1 MFKNSQILFGISV
14 VVFAA
19 TLSGCGDDNGFDRR
33 YTVSGQVTY
42 NGQPLK
48 KGKIYFVHED
58 SSKRQGSGDIEE
70 GAIVNV
76 TTVDPGDG
84 LFAGKYK
91 VMITAL
97 EAVDLAGVTKKYSAV
112 PDQVTVAKAQSKS
125 NSLIPKKYS
134 NAVDSGLTADVSSSN
149 RTLNFELKD

>member
-1 MFKNSQILFGISV
+1 MSKNSQIILGISALVFATTLFG
-14 VVFAA
+14 
-19 TLSGCGDDNGFDRR
+19 CGADDGFDRR
-33 YTVSGQVTY
+33 YTVSGQVTH

-48 KGKIYFVHED
+48 KGKIFFVHED
-58 SSKRQGSGDIEE
+58 TAKRQGSGDIED

-112 PDQVTVAKAQSKS
+112 PDQVTIAKAQSKS
-125 NSLIPKKYS
+125 KSLIPKKYS

>member
-1 MFKNSQILFGISV
+1 MMSRNSRIPVALTV
-14 VVFAA
+14 LAFAM
-19 TLSGCGDDNGFDRR
+19 TVCGCGADDGFDRR

-48 KGKIYFVHED
+48 KGKIYFIPED
-58 SSKRQGSGDIEE
+58 ATKRQGTGEIED
-70 GAIVNV
+70 GAILKV

-91 VMITAL
+91 VMVSAL
-97 EAVDLAGVTKKYSAV
+97 DDVAV
-112 PDQVTVAKAQSKS
+112 PSFKTGVIDQVVLAKAEAKAK
-125 NSLIPKKYS
+125 SLIPKKYS
-134 NAVDSGLTADVSSSN
+134 NAIESGLTVEISSSN